1 MITITPIAG
10 GLYRIDS
17 VSGPRSIVVSL
28 TWLNELLRALLDA
41 RMIEQGQRA
50 KTPPG
55 Q

>member
-1 MITITPIAG
+1 MITITPLSG
-10 GLYRIDS
+10 GQYRIDS

-50 KTPPG
+50 HD
-55 Q
+55 QQRR

>member
-1 MITITPIAG
+1 MITITPIAV

-17 VSGPRSIVVSL
+17 VSGPRSIAVSL

-41 RMIEQGQRA
+41 RMIEQGQRV

>member
-1 MITITPIAG
+1 MITITPIAVG
-10 GLYRIDS
+10 QYRIDS

-41 RMIEQGQRA
+41 RMIEQGQRV

>member
-1 MITITPIAG
+1 MITITPIAV

-50 KTPPG
+50 STPPRR
-55 Q
+55 